1 MQDHIIDI
9 HTGIYRVTRDGKVFS
24 QSKHKIPVVGKG
36 MEFTGEFKVLLK
48 EERELSTRINNRG
61 YSTVCFNNTTYM
73 IHRLVA
79 EGYCE
84 NPEGKPFVNH
94 IDGNKLNNHCSNLE
108 WCTQAENLKHARDTG
123 LADWKV
129 GHKKTYKSAETRK
142 TCLANLKDKTVLTEE
157 QVRWARQNFIA
168 RHPEFGATAMASKFG
183 ITTTAMS
190 NAIRGKTFKEIK

>member
-1 MQDHIIDI
+1 M
-9 HTGIYRVTRDGKVFS
+9 
-24 QSKHKIPVVGKG
+24 
-36 MEFTGEFKVLLK
+36 MK
-48 EERELSTRINNRG
+48 EEWRQIQGYEGLYEVSNLGQVKALDKLDSLGRKVKQKIMSPNVSTG
-61 YSTVCFNNTTYM
+61 YARVGLHKEGQKKM
-73 IHRLVA
+73 LLVHRLVA
-79 EGYCE
+79 IAFIPNQE
-84 NPEGKPFVNH
+84 NKTEVNH

-183 ITTTAMS
+183 VTPTAMS